1 MNLDNPLV
9 SVVLPIHRDD
19 EFTSDAVRS
28 ILEQDFEDFELLLI
42 LSKKMES
49 LSVFQLHSK
58 VRILTTPPNWNLSQK
73 LNFGISQSRGKY
85 IARMDS
91 DDISYT
97 DRITKQFMFMETNTD
112 IDVLGSGIRF
122 IGHLAGNEK
131 LINSVALLPRN
142 NRELLLYMLNK
153 NPFFHPTVMFRVES
167 LKNSRLLYR
176 RYFQRS
182 QDYDLWTRASR
193 KLKLANLQEP
203 LLDYRLHSNQSG
215 VIEGRESM
223 YYSNLAKLSY
233 CLKCIFAADYRTS
246 SAIRILPLRTRL
258 FINSWIDRQKKS

>member
-73 LNFGISQSRGKY
+73 LNFGISHSRGRY

-97 DRITKQFMFMETNTD
+97 DRITKQFMFKQN
-112 IDVLGSGIRF
+112 
-122 IGHLAGNEK
+122 
-131 LINSVALLPRN
+131 
-142 NRELLLYMLNK
+142 
-153 NPFFHPTVMFRVES
+153 
-167 LKNSRLLYR
+167 
-176 RYFQRS
+176 
-182 QDYDLWTRASR
+182 
-193 KLKLANLQEP
+193 
-203 LLDYRLHSNQSG
+203 
-215 VIEGRESM
+215 
-223 YYSNLAKLSY
+223 
-233 CLKCIFAADYRTS
+233 
-246 SAIRILPLRTRL
+246 
-258 FINSWIDRQKKS
+258 